1 MATKKITIYK
11 LEWYIEQLSE
21 VKSVLITN
29 EKIALERYNELNNI
43 IKKSATYDSAWLS
56 LHKLEEDNN
65 FELKDIEVL
74 HHNEY

>member
-11 LEWYIEQLSE
+11 LEWYIEQLGE
-21 VKSVLITN
+21 VKSILITN

-56 LHKLEEDNN
+56 LYKLEEDNN

-74 HHNEY
+74 HYNEY

>member
-11 LEWYIEQLSE
+11 LEWYIEQLGE

>member
-11 LEWYIEQLSE
+11 LEWYIEQLGE
-21 VKSVLITN
+21 VKSILITN

>member
-11 LEWYIEQLSE
+11 LEWYIEQLGE
-21 VKSVLITN
+21 VKSILITN

-43 IKKSATYDSAWLS
+43 IKKSAIYDSAWLS

>member
-11 LEWYIEQLSE
+11 LEWYIEQLDE

>member
-1 MATKKITIYK
+1 MVTKKITIYK